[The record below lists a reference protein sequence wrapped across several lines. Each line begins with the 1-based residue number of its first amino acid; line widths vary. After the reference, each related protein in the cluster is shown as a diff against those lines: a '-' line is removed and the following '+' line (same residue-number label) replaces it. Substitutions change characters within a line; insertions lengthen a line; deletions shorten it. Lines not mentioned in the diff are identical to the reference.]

1 MREQAG
7 SWKAARAMPSRRVSV
22 LVAAA
27 LLFAGVS
34 MIGIVDPS
42 VDDLVSVL
50 YALPVALIA
59 VELGLAW
66 GITAAVLALGLFGFW
81 NATDHTFN
89 GNLVDYASLGATFL
103 VLGGAVGALADHLR
117 RISAESDRFWGL
129 STELLC
135 AVGFDGYFK
144 RLSGAWEQTL
154 GWTPQELCSKP
165 FIEFIH
171 PDDREVTRSE
181 EGALRNADHVT
192 HNLENRYLCKDGS
205 YRSLLWGAR
214 SIPAEQLTYASARDL
229 TERKLV
235 EQKAEAAR
243 SEAERANRA
252 KSEFLSRM
260 SHELRTPLNAVI
272 GFAQL
277 LELDDLA
284 ANQSEGVEQILKAGR
299 HLLALINEVL
309 DISRIESGTMSLSL
323 EPVHLGNALAEA
335 LSLIRP
341 LATEAEVSLRTD
353 HTELAELHALAD
365 HQRLKQV
372 LINVLSNAV
381 KYNRRGGE
389 IHVSCTQ
396 RPNARIEI
404 AVADTGHGIAE
415 GKLQRLFDPFDRLDA
430 ERTGI
435 EGTGLGLALSL
446 RLMEAMGGTITA
458 ESELETGTTM
468 RVELDR
474 GQEPE
479 DYAVTRS
486 EALSGASR
494 ALSGTVIYI
503 EDNLSNVKLVER
515 VIERFPEV
523 RLIPAMQGRLGIDL
537 ARQHQPDLIL
547 LDLHLPDL
555 QGRDVLQQ
563 LKDDPTT
570 AAIPVVILSA
580 DATTAQVQRL
590 KAAGAAEY
598 MTKPIDIE
606 LLIKTLTG
614 TLSAH
619 ATKLKHSPH
628 SQIA

>member
-1 MREQAG
+1 
-7 SWKAARAMPSRRVSV
+7 MPSRRVSM

-27 LLFAGVS
+27 LLFAGVF
-34 MIGIVDPS
+34 IFGIVDPS

-66 GITAAVLALGLFGFW
+66 GITAAVLALGLFGFLD
-81 NATDHTFN
+81 AIDHTFN

-103 VLGGAVGALADHLR
+103 VLGGAVGALADHAR
-117 RISAESDRFWGL
+117 RISAESDRFWEL

-154 GWTPQELCSKP
+154 GWTPQELRSKP

-181 EGALRNADHVT
+181 EGALRNADHET

-235 EQKAEAAR
+235 EQAAEAAR

-323 EPVHLGNALAEA
+323 EPVCLGNALAEA

-353 HTELAELHALAD
+353 PTELAELHALAD
-365 HQRLKQV
+365 QQRLKQV

-396 RPNARIEI
+396 RPNARMEI

-415 GKLQRLFDPFDRLDA
+415 DKLQRLFDPFDRLDA
-430 ERTGI
+430 ERTGV

-458 ESELETGTTM
+458 ESKLESGTTM
-468 RVELDR
+468 RVQLAA

-479 DYAVTRS
+479 DYAATRN
-486 EALSGASR
+486 EAPSAANASPY
-494 ALSGTVIYI
+494 GTVIYI

-515 VIERFPEV
+515 VIERFPAI
-523 RLIPAMQGRLGIDL
+523 RMIPAMQGRLGIDL
-537 ARQHQPDLIL
+537 ARKHQPDLIL

-555 QGRDVLQQ
+555 HGRDVLQQ
-563 LKDDPTT
+563 LKDDPIT

-580 DATTAQVQRL
+580 DATTAEVKRL

-598 MTKPIDIE
+598 MTKPIDID
-606 LLIKTLTG
+606 LLIKTITG